1 MAIII
6 VSDLHI
12 DTWDNGEKTQGKTKA
27 RHFLDFLEA
36 KTPEIEALYIAGD
49 LMDMPPVRNH
59 DVVPKGSVAEQVMS
73 GLVAFASK
81 PDKDLVYLVGNHDI
95 GISGLRINLDFQVPW
110 LGRMA
115 ITYPRVYIETPAGGV
130 LVEHGHFYDPS
141 LMLFAGD
148 LILGTYYG
156 DVRGLPASDV
166 SSGVIRALQR
176 RDPVTAERV
185 VEAGAMEP
193 VAKQRPGCRS
203 IGRNMIN
210 SVQHWFGSTVDVV
223 SPELWRKA
231 APTALA
237 EYNDSADA
245 DHQANTIIFG
255 HTHTPD
261 SMTWDDM
268 QYFNSGSWSS
278 NGPQSTYLE
287 ISADGRISSH
297 EWIESLQIQ

>member
-12 DTWDNGEKTQGKTKA
+12 DTWDNKKKSQGKTKA

-36 KTPEIEALYIAGD
+36 KTSDMESLYIAGD
-49 LMDMPPVRNH
+49 LMDMPPVRGQ
-59 DVVPKGSVAEQVMS
+59 DVVPKGSVAEQVMN
-73 GLVAFASK
+73 GLVAFASQ
-81 PDKDLVYLVGNHDI
+81 PDKELVYLVGNHDI
-95 GISGLRINLDFQVPW
+95 GISGLRINLDFQIPW
-110 LGRMA
+110 LGGMA
-115 ITYPRVYIETPAGGV
+115 ITYPRVFIDTPKGGII
-130 LVEHGHFYDPS
+130 VEHGHFYDPS

-166 SSGVIRALQR
+166 SSSIVRALQR
-176 RDPVTAERV
+176 RDPITAEKV
-185 VEAGAMEP
+185 VDAGELQLT
-193 VAKQRPGCRS
+193 VKERPGCRS
-203 IGRNMIN
+203 IGRNIIN
-210 SVQHWFGSTVDVV
+210 TISRKFGPTVDVYT
-223 SPELWRKA
+223 PALWRDA
-231 APTALA
+231 APKALA

-245 DHQANTIIFG
+245 DHQARTIIFG

-261 SMTWDDM
+261 SITWDDK

-287 ISADGRISSH
+287 IDDHGRISSH
-297 EWIESLQIQ
+297 EWIQ